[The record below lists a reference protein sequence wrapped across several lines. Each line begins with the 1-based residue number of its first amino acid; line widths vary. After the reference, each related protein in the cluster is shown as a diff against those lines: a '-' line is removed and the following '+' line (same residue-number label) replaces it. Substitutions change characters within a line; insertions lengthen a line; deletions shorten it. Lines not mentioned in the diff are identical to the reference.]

1 MLDIIIPVEPMSL
14 VVESKVG
21 RKRVVVI
28 PKAIAEAVKIR
39 EGQKIRIMAVEDK
52 IVIEPVRD
60 AIWLALYGEKIGR
73 VLPEE
78 IEEESMREQEKLAEK

>member
-1 MLDIIIPVEPMSL
+1 MSL

-73 VLPEE
+73 ILPEE